1 MDDTRLRGRS
11 DEPPD
16 VPAVAI
22 ELAIRRAWGLDPA
35 EPRLRPSLPD
45 VLALEPYEPLIAVLR
60 SRFTGFDD
68 RTDWNYEFCWTF
80 WFSDGDD
87 VLSLRL
93 SALGPFAV
101 LNRMLVSVSEDG
113 RRSLRAEVP
122 CEVPASE
129 TERQIAELTTRA
141 GFRLLNS
148 EELAKPVALDLKKI
162 EPDIEDYENDYHD
175 GWVST
180 YQALFDVLHGNV

>member
-1 MDDTRLRGRS
+1 MDDMRLRDRS

-16 VPAVAI
+16 LPAVAI
-22 ELAIRRAWGLDPA
+22 ELAIRRAWGWDPG
-35 EPRLRPSLPD
+35 EPRLHPSLSD
-45 VLALEPYEPLIAVLR
+45 LIDREPYEPLIAVLR

-101 LNRMLVSVSEDG
+101 LNRMVASVSEDG
-113 RRSLRAEVP
+113 RLTLQATDP

-129 TERQIAELTTRA
+129 TERLIAQLTERA

-148 EELAKPVALDLKKI
+148 DELAKPVALDLKKI
-162 EPDIEDYENDYHD
+162 EPDIEDYQNDYHD

>member
-1 MDDTRLRGRS
+1 MNDMGPSDRS
-11 DEPPD
+11 GEPPD

-35 EPRLRPSLPD
+35 EPSLRPSLPD
-45 VLALEPYEPLIAVLR
+45 VLSLEPYEPLIAILR

-87 VLSLRL
+87 VLVLRL

-101 LNRMLVSVSEDG
+101 LNRILASVSELG
-113 RRSLRAEVP
+113 RTALRATDPSEL
-122 CEVPASE
+122 PASE
-129 TERQIAELTTRA
+129 MERQIAELTKRG
-141 GFRLLNS
+141 GFRLLSS
-148 EELAKPVALDLKKI
+148 EELARPVALDLKKI

-180 YQALFDVLHGNV
+180 YQALFDVLHSHV